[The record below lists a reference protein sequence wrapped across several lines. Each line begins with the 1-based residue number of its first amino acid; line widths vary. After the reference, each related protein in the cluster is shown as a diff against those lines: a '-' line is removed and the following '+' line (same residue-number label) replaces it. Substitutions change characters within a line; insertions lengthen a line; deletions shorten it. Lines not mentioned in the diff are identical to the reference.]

1 MSDIRIYYEDGINA
15 PVDGHGNEA
24 VEMDVDNEAFPLGD
38 ITNYNTYVDRK
49 PPERELTA
57 LKEKKIKNKKNVPKT
72 EYNSYT
78 DKDKARFFI
87 LIYDHGMN
95 PNQAWKAHGH
105 ISRTTAYRWYAKDQK
120 KVNKEIEDDE
130 EPVKR
135 AGRPK
140 ILNEDHTKHL
150 KLEFED
156 NPSVTIEQAHESLV
170 KAFSGLT
177 ISQTTI
183 YNYMTNDLALTFKKA
198 HFHSKE
204 RNSPENIQNRYDWV
218 VKWSQTDM
226 DYMSN
231 CVFIDESAFHINLKR
246 TMAWSEKGT
255 RAEVPVPQ
263 TRAKTTTII
272 GATSVWG
279 VLNVQVRLPGT
290 SNKKRKLA
298 GTSSGKATTTVGTVT
313 GHYFN
318 FIAKTIDI
326 MDQHEQF
333 KDFYLV
339 MDNAPIHTAKDIE
352 RYIIQRGYRCV
363 YLPPYS
369 PELNPI
375 EQFWH
380 VVKSKL
386 KRERLLK
393 TETLST
399 RITDACNDVLY
410 SDLEGS
416 ARYSVKKF
424 DVCLAKEPL

>member
-24 VEMDVDNEAFPLGD
+24 VEMDVDNEAFPLGN

-49 PPERELTA
+49 PPERELTV
-57 LKEKKIKNKKNVPKT
+57 LKKKKIKNKKNVPKT

-105 ISRTTAYRWYAKDQK
+105 ISRTTAYRWYAEDQK

-170 KAFSGLT
+170 RAFSGLT

-410 SDLEGS
+410 SDLEDS

>member
-15 PVDGHGNEA
+15 PVDEHGNEA
-24 VEMDVDNEAFPLGD
+24 VEMDVDDEAFPLGN
-38 ITNYNTYVDRK
+38 ITNYNTYK
-49 PPERELTA
+49 NEP
-57 LKEKKIKNKKNVPKT
+57 KI

-95 PNQAWKAHGH
+95 PSQAWKAHGH
-105 ISRTTAYRWYAKDQK
+105 ISRSTAYRWYAEDQK
-120 KVNKEIEDDE
+120 MVNGEIEDDE
-130 EPVKR
+130 EPSVKR
-135 AGRPK
+135 KGRPK
-140 ILNEDHTKHL
+140 LLNEDHTEHL
-150 KLEFED
+150 KQEFKD
-156 NPSVTIEQAHESLV
+156 NPSVTIEQAQDSLV
-170 KAFSGLT
+170 KAFSGLAV
-177 ISQTTI
+177 SQTTI

-204 RNSPENIQNRYDWV
+204 RNSPENIQTRYDWV

-246 TMAWSEKGT
+246 TMAWSERGS
-255 RAEVPVPQ
+255 RAEVIVPQ
-263 TRAKTTTII
+263 TRAKTTTIL
-272 GATSVWG
+272 GAT
-279 VLNVQVRLPGT
+279 T
-290 SNKKRKLA
+290 
-298 GTSSGKATTTVGTVT
+298 GTSSGKATASVGTVT

-318 FIAKTIDI
+318 FVAKTMDI

-333 KDFYLV
+333 KDFYLI
-339 MDNAPIHTAKDIE
+339 MDNALIHTAKDIE

>member
-1 MSDIRIYYEDGINA
+1 MSEIRIYYEDGVNA
-15 PVDGHGNEA
+15 PVDEHGNEA
-24 VEMDVDNEAFPLGD
+24 VEMGVDDEAFPLGN
-38 ITNYNTYVDRK
+38 ITNYNAYVDTK
-49 PPERELTA
+49 PPERDLS
-57 LKEKKIKNKKNVPKT
+57 VPKT
-72 EYNSYT
+72 QYNDYT

-105 ISRTTAYRWYAKDQK
+105 ISRSTAYRWYAEDQR
-120 KVNKEIEDDE
+120 KVHKEIEDDE
-130 EPVKR
+130 EPSVKK

-140 ILNEDHTKHL
+140 ILNENHMKHL
-150 KLEFED
+150 KQEFQD
-156 NPSVTIEQAHESLV
+156 NPSVTIDQAQESLV
-170 KAFSGLT
+170 NAFS
-177 ISQTTI
+177 
-183 YNYMTNDLALTFKKA
+183 A

-204 RNSPENIQNRYDWV
+204 RNSPENIQKRYDWV
-218 VKWSQTDM
+218 VRWSQTDM

-231 CVFIDESAFHINLKR
+231 CAFIDEAAFHINLKR

-255 RAEVPVPQ
+255 RAEVIVPQ
-263 TRAKTTTII
+263 TRAKTTTIL

-298 GTSSGKATTTVGTVT
+298 GTSSGKATTVGTVT

-318 FIAKTIDI
+318 FVAKTIDI

-333 KDFYLV
+333 KDFYLI

-386 KRERLLK
+386 KREKLLK
-393 TETLST
+393 SETLST
-399 RITDACNDVLY
+399 RITDACNEVLF

-424 DVCLAKEPL
+424 DICLAKEPL

>member
-1 MSDIRIYYEDGINA
+1 
-15 PVDGHGNEA
+15 
-24 VEMDVDNEAFPLGD
+24 
-38 ITNYNTYVDRK
+38 
-49 PPERELTA
+49 
-57 LKEKKIKNKKNVPKT
+57 
-72 EYNSYT
+72 
-78 DKDKARFFI
+78 
-87 LIYDHGMN
+87 MN

-105 ISRTTAYRWYAKDQK
+105 ISRTTAYRWYAEDLK

-150 KLEFED
+150 KLEFKD

-204 RNSPENIQNRYDWV
+204 RDSPENIQNRYDWV

-318 FIAKTIDI
+318 FIAKTIDT

-380 VVKSKL
+380 HVVKSKL